1 MGAGLSWGSQDF
13 EVVACGQ
20 VEDTCHH
27 PALGTWRV
35 GS

>member
-13 EVVACGQ
+13 EVVECGQ
-20 VEDTCHH
+20 AEKKCHH